1 MSNEELRRRY
11 EEVLLLRLLVL
22 NRMLE
27 QLLPGSRR

>member
-1 MSNEELRRRY
+1 MSNDELRRRY